1 MELALIPPVSLLGY
15 TQLTNYQLALP
26 HMFNDIRY
34 MAWYRWLGL
43 QEGQYTILDNGE
55 AEGENIYSAEELL
68 FMRHMY
74 RFDEVVAHDVIGDFE
89 ATVKRTT
96 TFLDVKLAT
105 NDDAKVGIVVQGDNM
120 DECNRVIDYF
130 AEHDRLA
137 SAFEVFYL
145 PRHVLKFDR
154 EARLKLAEKIH
165 DVFDDKYEIHCLGT
179 NPIWM
184 QEVEELGQQQI
195 VRGVDTSAPF
205 NYAFATTY
213 IDMGAPVSRPDNYF
227 DLPVDAFTSAVLD
240 ANIRRLKAWVNGR
253 S

>member
-15 TQLTNYQLALP
+15 TELTNYQLALP
-26 HMFNDIRY
+26 HMLNDERY
-34 MAWYRWLGL
+34 LAWYLWLAE
-43 QEGQYTILDNGE
+43 QEGQYVILDNGE
-55 AEGENIYSAEELL
+55 AEGENKHSAVLL
-68 FMRHMY
+68 LDMAVNN
-74 RFDEVVAHDVIGDFE
+74 FDEVVAHDVIGDFE
-89 ATVKRTT
+89 ATIKRTT
-96 TFLDVKLAT
+96 MFLDTKLAT
-105 NDDAKVGIVVQGDNM
+105 DADVKVGVVVQGDNM

-130 AEHDRLA
+130 AEHNRLA
-137 SAFEVFYL
+137 DAFQVFYL

-184 QEVEELGQQQI
+184 QEVEELGQQKI

>member
-120 DECNRVIDYF
+120 DECNRVTDYF
-130 AEHDRLA
+130 AEHDRYA
-137 SAFEVFYL
+137 RAFEVFYL

-154 EARLKLAEKIH
+154 EARLKLAEKIN
-165 DVFDDKYEIHCLGT
+165 DAFNETYEIHCLGT
-179 NPIWM
+179 NPLWM
-184 QEVEELGQQQI
+184 SEVWELGQQKI

-205 NYAFATTY
+205 NYANLHKY
-213 IDMGAPVSRPDNYF
+213 VDMGEVVKRPDGYF
-227 DLPVDAFTSAVLD
+227 DLPVSAFPPYIVD
-240 ANIRRLKAWVNGR
+240 ANVQRLQRWADG